1 MNTVTYTVCPG
12 DTPRRIA
19 RLFGVSY
26 PSLVAV
32 NPQWGEDPAP
42 IVGEIV
48 YVPMPMPRLYVVRHG
63 DTWESIAAQIG
74 CGLEQLCALNAHV
87 HEGYLSTGQRLVLP
101 GAHTIRIVASE
112 AEYGPQELSQDLAR
126 LSVRYPF
133 LKVATI
139 GQSVLG
145 KPLPT
150 LQIGEGPFRWHFNG
164 ACHANEW
171 ITSLLLMRFAEDYAT
186 AYRNRSLI
194 GGKEAA
200 KLFGKTTLYIAPMLN
215 PDGVELVLE
224 GLKPAHPLF
233 KELLLWNRGSIR
245 FGSWKANTRGVD
257 LNDQFPAHWEDE
269 RDRRQ
274 INGPAPRD
282 YGGPAP
288 LSEPEAR
295 SLVDWTERKDFHA
308 VLALHTQGEEIY
320 WNYRDNEPPEAA
332 VWAGRLANASGYRA
346 VRLTGSDAGYKDW
359 FIQRFKRPGFTVEA
373 GWGHN
378 PLPLE
383 GFASIYDGLVKLFA
397 EALDL
402 PE

>member
-1 MNTVTYTVCPG
+1 VNTVTYTVCPG

-32 NPQWGEDPAP
+32 NPQWGEEPAL
-42 IVGEIV
+42 IDGELV
-48 YVPMPMPRLYVVRHG
+48 YVPMPKPRRYVVRPG
-63 DTWESIAAQIG
+63 DTWDSIAGKTG
-74 CGLEQLCALNAHV
+74 CSLEHLWELNSHV
-87 HEGYLSTGQRLVLP
+87 QDAYLTTGQWLQLPSVLA
-101 GAHTIRIVASE
+101 GRIVASE

-126 LSVRYPF
+126 LSGHYPF
-133 LKVATI
+133 CKVETI

-145 KPLPT
+145 KPLFG

-171 ITSLLLMRFAEDYAT
+171 ITSLLLMRFAEDYAR
-186 AYRNRSLI
+186 AYQNRSKI
-194 GGKEAA
+194 GGKDAA
-200 KLFGKTTLYIAPMLN
+200 TLFGKVRLYMVPMLN

-224 GLKPAHPLF
+224 GLKPTHSLF
-233 KELLLWNRGSIR
+233 KELLVWNRGSIR
-245 FGSWKANTRGVD
+245 FDTWKANVRGVD

-269 RDRRQ
+269 RDRRG
-274 INGPAPRD
+274 IKGPAPRD
-282 YGGPAP
+282 FGGPAP

-295 SLVDWTERKDFHA
+295 ALADWTDRNDFHA
-308 VLALHTQGEEIY
+308 VMALHTQGEEIY

-332 VWAGRLANASGYRA
+332 AWAGRLANASGYRA

-359 FIQRFKRPGFTVEA
+359 FIQRFRRPGFTVEA

-383 GFASIYDGLVKLFA
+383 GFSPMYDGLVKLLS

-402 PE
+402 SE